1 MAKYA
6 QMEKH
11 KVEERQK
18 EKGNASYKSMILDTK
33 TIEKI
38 INIIQIIKRLRKKIW
53 KLGIQGKRRWSQT
66 RCSLW
71 VDPRDEISELLL
83 ELMHASILI
92 IKMGMKA
99 QHGVH
104 KLVRSRISRSRCS
117 SEWTRRSS
125 TTFTRIRAWHR
136 LGKVKLC
143 N

>member
-38 INIIQIIKRLRKKIW
+38 INIIQIIKRLRKKY
-53 KLGIQGKRRWSQT
+53 
-66 RCSLW
+66 
-71 VDPRDEISELLL
+71 E
-83 ELMHASILI
+83 
-92 IKMGMKA
+92 
-99 QHGVH
+99 
-104 KLVRSRISRSRCS
+104 
-117 SEWTRRSS
+117 
-125 TTFTRIRAWHR
+125 
-136 LGKVKLC
+136 